1 MIMKEYGI
9 LTGKVLGILASG
21 FVLALS
27 KNKKQRF
34 QLHQECDRLWHT
46 IDRKQ
51 LYHVLRRLQLNGFMK
66 TIKRADDV
74 EGFQLSEEGKKR
86 WLKYQLRNLK
96 LKKSKR
102 WDRKWRIVLFDIPE
116 LKKKIRDALRR
127 KLKNLGFLE
136 FQKSVFI
143 YPFPCGDEVN
153 FVINFFNIEDSVFY
167 LEAPISPDYN
177 FRRHFNLK

>member
-1 MIMKEYGI
+1 MKEYGI

-27 KNKKQRF
+27 KDKKQRF
-34 QLHQECDRLWHT
+34 QLHQKCDRLWHT

-51 LYHVLRRLQLNGFMK
+51 LYHVLRRFRLNGFVK
-66 TIKRADDV
+66 IIKQANDV
-74 EGFQLSEEGKKR
+74 EKFYLSKEGEKR
-86 WLKYQLRNLK
+86 WLQYQLRNLK
-96 LKKSKR
+96 LKKSKH

-116 LKKKIRDALRR
+116 PRKKVRDALRR
-127 KLKNLGFLE
+127 RLKNLGFFE

-143 YPFPCGDEVN
+143 YPFSCRDEVN
-153 FVINFFNIEDSVFY
+153 FVINFFNIEDNVFY

-177 FRRHFNLK
+177 FRQHFNLK